1 MTGSK
6 TSPRVNTS
14 ASSCRINSPTLSW
27 RWLGAERALPM
38 MPLLMMKALILVIAG
53 LDPAIQGRNSVIGA
67 LDARVKRGHD
77 GLGHAA
83 GNRPPLKACA

>member
-1 MTGSK
+1 
-6 TSPRVNTS
+6 
-14 ASSCRINSPTLSW
+14 
-27 RWLGAERALPM
+27 M

-53 LDPAIQGRNSVIGA
+53 LDPAIQGRNSVIVA